1 MTAGRHKGAFLAFIW
16 LALATILAPAL
27 APVGSALEL
36 SSGSAF
42 NPFTSEVSLG
52 PSRSSPVA
60 KAKPVADAANDGK
73 GGGHGRI
80 EAPAT
85 LAASIA
91 APCPR
96 DLVAADS
103 IPRTN
108 VDLQCLAPG
117 AFRARAPPSA

>member
-1 MTAGRHKGAFLAFIW
+1 MTAGRRTRAFLAFVW

-27 APVGSALEL
+27 APVGSALEP

-52 PSRSSPVA
+52 PSRSTPVA
-60 KAKPVADAANDGK
+60 KKAVANAASDGK
-73 GGGHGRI
+73 AGGHGRT

-85 LAASIA
+85 LASAIA
-91 APCPR
+91 VRCPP
-96 DLVAADS
+96 DPVAANFLS
-103 IPRTN
+103 RSS
-108 VDLQCLAPG
+108 VHAQCLAPG